1 MAANTR
7 TPSMRVDKFSR
18 CILPILPKPKIP
30 MFINVVVFGVKVK
43 TVKTT
48 DLNKKLK
55 CQELAYLTVY
65 QITIIKKSSVI

>member
-1 MAANTR
+1 
-7 TPSMRVDKFSR
+7 
-18 CILPILPKPKIP
+18 